1 MDNHSGLSPLPIQ
14 FNIHCIYQNA
24 SFYHTS
30 TNIAINFKA
39 VENHCCI
46 VSLYFQFLS
55 RDQKKNIPSFLNIS
69 LMSCHF
75 ISYGMLLMMILF
87 DIKLIRLVLSRCLSS
102 LRGDLDLDPLLE
114 DRLTGDLDLDLDNDL
129 KESFFFKS

>member
-1 MDNHSGLSPLPIQ
+1 
-14 FNIHCIYQNA
+14 
-24 SFYHTS
+24 
-30 TNIAINFKA
+30 
-39 VENHCCI
+39 
-46 VSLYFQFLS
+46 
-55 RDQKKNIPSFLNIS
+55 
-69 LMSCHF
+69 MSCHF

-129 KESFFFKS
+129 KESFFFLNHDIKHFRHFCYFHSLDIL

>member
-1 MDNHSGLSPLPIQ
+1 
-14 FNIHCIYQNA
+14 
-24 SFYHTS
+24 
-30 TNIAINFKA
+30 
-39 VENHCCI
+39 
-46 VSLYFQFLS
+46 
-55 RDQKKNIPSFLNIS
+55 
-69 LMSCHF
+69 MSCHF